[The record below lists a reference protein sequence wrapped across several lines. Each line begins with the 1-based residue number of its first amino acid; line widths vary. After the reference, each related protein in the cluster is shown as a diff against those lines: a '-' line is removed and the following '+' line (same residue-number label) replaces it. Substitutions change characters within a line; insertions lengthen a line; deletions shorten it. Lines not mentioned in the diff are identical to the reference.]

1 MARAPLNPGTAR
13 KVPVQSTSGP
23 CRCTFDPCHV
33 SPSLCKRGPGE
44 IGTSCG
50 AQLASVIGE
59 PPSELTAGLWRELPF
74 SSAKEGAFFFLS
86 LLLRQ
91 TGPVRSRQNQ
101 REMSVSSEAVA
112 DQIEDAE
119 LTRGKVWAPTLRGS
133 FNIWCGTGVL
143 FVFALTHATGTRH

>member
-1 MARAPLNPGTAR
+1 MYR
-13 KVPVQSTSGP
+13 Q
-23 CRCTFDPCHV
+23 V
-33 SPSLCKRGPGE
+33 SASVAQGK

-50 AQLASVIGE
+50 AQLASLIGE
-59 PPSELTAGLWRELPF
+59 PPRSSQLACGGSFHFLLPRREL
-74 SSAKEGAFFFLS
+74 FFLS

-91 TGPVRSRQNQ
+91 IGPVRSGQNQ

-133 FNIWCGTGVL
+133 SNIWCGTGV
-143 FVFALTHATGTRH
+143 FVLARRHATGTRH